1 MRQLEHQQKMENEK
15 AEHQL
20 RMELLSYQLSY
31 HAAFRGNA
39 VQSSPVERVQ
49 SSPV

>member
-20 RMELLSYQLSY
+20 RMELLSY
-31 HAAFRGNA
+31 HVAAFRGSP